1 MTVIQTCHP
10 GMSQIFNK
18 PPHLPL
24 PQPHRARF
32 QWRRE
37 ILPLPPLDLAHEKM
51 WNKMTQ
57 QPDQNVPVRLMLSA
71 KKPGVSPPTV
81 HQYRSLEAAG
91 VNLEDNRYVLA
102 TDDDGRVVGV
112 VSRERIL
119 KRLRASNDQE
129 RDRWASMPVGALMNV
144 VFTDT
149 PVSGT
154 QLKDELDCVAITEG
168 GGLIG
173 LAVEND
179 VFLSWERLEPL
190 LTVAITDPLT
200 GLMNRLA
207 YERRLNEEWYRAMR
221 TGTSVGVLV
230 ADLDG
235 LKPINDNQ
243 GHQAGDAV
251 LKRTA
256 SLLEHSLRSYDILA
270 RYGGDEF
277 VALCVGCRPGEIGI
291 PIQRIQERLATT
303 DFSFD
308 DQELDVSLS
317 IGAAVRHD
325 GFDCATPLELFR
337 AADEC
342 MYMAKGSS
350 EPAFV
355 VEFSEDG
362 DDTPIPIGPLT
373 EQSLTIL

>member
-1 MTVIQTCHP
+1 
-10 GMSQIFNK
+10 
-18 PPHLPL
+18 
-24 PQPHRARF
+24 
-32 QWRRE
+32 
-37 ILPLPPLDLAHEKM
+37 
-51 WNKMTQ
+51 MTQ
-57 QPDQNVPVRLMLSA
+57 QQDQNVPVKLVLSDVKSA
-71 KKPGVSPPTV
+71 ASPPTV
-81 HQYRSLEAAG
+81 HQYRSLQSAG
-91 VNLEDNRYVLA
+91 VNLDDNRYVLA
-102 TDDDGRVVGV
+102 TDDDGKVVGV

-119 KRLRASNDQE
+119 KRLGADNDQE
-129 RDRWASMPVGALMNV
+129 RDRWAAMPVGALMNV

-149 PVSGT
+149 PASKT
-154 QLKDELDCVAITEG
+154 QLKDSLECVAITEA

-235 LKPINDNQ
+235 LKPINDVY
-243 GHQAGDAV
+243 GHQAGDLV
-251 LKRTA
+251 LQQTA
-256 SLLEHSLRSYDILA
+256 GLLEQSLRSYDILA

-277 VALCVGCRPGEIGI
+277 VALCVGCRPEEIAI
-291 PIQRIQERLATT
+291 PVQRIQERVATC
-303 DFSFD
+303 DFTFD
-308 DQELDVSLS
+308 GHELDVSLS

-325 GFDCATPLELFR
+325 DFATATPLELFR

-342 MYMAKGSS
+342 MYLAKGSS
-350 EPAFV
+350 EQAFLI
-355 VEFSEDG
+355 EFSDSSCG
-362 DDTPIPIGPLT
+362 TPTPVSQLEANQFHNIDEYPSVRIGQT
-373 EQSLTIL
+373 R

>member
-1 MTVIQTCHP
+1 MNNENH
-10 GMSQIFNK
+10 K
-18 PPHLPL
+18 
-24 PQPHRARF
+24 
-32 QWRRE
+32 
-37 ILPLPPLDLAHEKM
+37 
-51 WNKMTQ
+51 
-57 QPDQNVPVRLMLSA
+57 VPVRLVRSKEQSNIL
-71 KKPGVSPPTV
+71 PPTV
-81 HQYRSLEAAG
+81 HQYRSLESAG
-91 VNLEDNRYVLA
+91 ISLEDNRYVLA
-102 TDDDGRVVGV
+102 TDDDGRIVGV

-119 KRLRASNDQE
+119 QRLRASNDQE
-129 RDRWASMPVGALMNV
+129 RGRWAEMPVGALMNV

-149 PVSGT
+149 PT
-154 QLKDELDCVAITEG
+154 AATKLEDDLECVAITEG

-179 VFLSWERLEPL
+179 VFLSWERLEPM
-190 LTVAITDPLT
+190 LTVAISDPLT

-207 YERRLNEEWYRAMR
+207 YERRLNEEWYRAIR

-235 LKPINDNQ
+235 LKPINDIH

-256 SLLEHSLRSYDILA
+256 SLLEESLRSYDILA

-291 PIQRIQERLATT
+291 PIQRIQEKLLSA

-308 DQELDVSLS
+308 GNQFDVALS

-325 GFDCATPLELFR
+325 EFSSATPVELFR

-342 MYMAKGSS
+342 MYLAKGSD
-350 EPAFV
+350 EYAYIC
-355 VEFSEDG
+355 EFGEDY
-362 DDTPIPIGPLT
+362 DSNPKPLRRLAKT
-373 EQSLTIL
+373 AGLAE

>member
-1 MTVIQTCHP
+1 
-10 GMSQIFNK
+10 
-18 PPHLPL
+18 
-24 PQPHRARF
+24 
-32 QWRRE
+32 
-37 ILPLPPLDLAHEKM
+37 
-51 WNKMTQ
+51 MTQ
-57 QPDQNVPVRLMLSA
+57 QQQEQNVPVKLVLSD
-71 KKPGVSPPTV
+71 KKSAVSPPTV
-81 HQYRSLEAAG
+81 HQYRSLQSAG
-91 VNLEDNRYVLA
+91 VNLDDNRYVLA
-102 TDDDGRVVGV
+102 TDDDGKVVGV

-119 KRLRASNDQE
+119 NRLGAANDQE
-129 RDRWASMPVGALMNV
+129 RDRWAAMPVGALMNV

-149 PVSGT
+149 PVART
-154 QLKDELDCVAITEG
+154 QLKDSLDCVAITEA

-235 LKPINDNQ
+235 LKPINDVY
-243 GHQAGDAV
+243 GHQAGDLV
-251 LKRTA
+251 LQRTA
-256 SLLEHSLRSYDILA
+256 GLLEQSLRSYDILA

-277 VALCVGCRPGEIGI
+277 VALCVGCRPGEIAI
-291 PIQRIQERLATT
+291 PIQRIQERLAGA
-303 DFSFD
+303 DFTFD
-308 DQELDVSLS
+308 GHEPDVSLS

-325 GFDCATPLELFR
+325 DFATATPLELFR

-350 EPAFV
+350 EHAYV
-355 VEFSEDG
+355 VEFSDSSCG
-362 DDTPIPIGPLT
+362 TPTPVSQLDTNQLHDQDEYPSVRIGQT
-373 EQSLTIL
+373 R